1 MVRSDMTGPSRATD
15 SQLDWLLIDFV
26 RSTPG
31 VRHSLVVAADG
42 LRLAASDQLDEGL
55 ADRLAAVS
63 SGLSSLA
70 ENVSDS
76 FTAGPIQQTI
86 IEMAGGYLFITPVS
100 GASSLT
106 VFAERKCDM
115 GLVGYEMT
123 LLADRVGHALTPPTR
138 AGEGIVR

>member
-1 MVRSDMTGPSRATD
+1 MTRPSRATD

-31 VRHSLVVAADG
+31 VRHGLVVAADG
-42 LRLAASDQLDEGL
+42 LRLAASERLDEALG
-55 ADRLAAVS
+55 DRLAAVT

-76 FTAGPIQQTI
+76 FTAGPVQQTI

-106 VFAERKCDM
+106 VYADRNCDM

-123 LLADRVGHALTPPTR
+123 LLAERVGHVLTPSPRT
-138 AGEGIVR
+138 GEKGLAR